1 MRQRKTNGGQ
11 MGNQNARTHGFY
23 SKSVSREDRKK
34 LRAAAGVKG
43 LDQEI
48 ELLRTKISDF
58 SENPEYYRFIL
69 PGIALL
75 SRLLLAR
82 QKLGYDK
89 QDGLLEAVGNVLRDI
104 VLPAGMTIGAL
115 HRNNEQKKPET
126 RVSPPDLPPSRNNE
140 SSPI

>member
-1 MRQRKTNGGQ
+1 MRQRKTTGGQ

-23 SKSVSREDRKK
+23 SKSVRREDRRK

-69 PGIALL
+69 PAIALL

-89 QDGLLEAVGNVLRDI
+89 EAGLVEAVSNALKDI
-104 VLPAGMTIGAL
+104 ILPVGMTVGEVTRNAGRNGPVTGAF
-115 HRNNEQKKPET
+115 
-126 RVSPPDLPPSRNNE
+126 PPDLPPSGKNE
-140 SSPI
+140 SCPI

>member
-1 MRQRKTNGGQ
+1 MSQKKPSGGQ
-11 MGNQNARTHGFY
+11 PGNQNARTHGFY
-23 SKSVSREDRKK
+23 SHSVNPKHRKK
-34 LRAAAGVKG
+34 LRAAADMKG

-48 ELLRTKISDF
+48 ALLRAKISDF
-58 SENPEYYRFIL
+58 SEDPEYYRLIL

-104 VLPAGMTIGAL
+104 VLPVGMSLGEITRNRARKNAETGAF
-115 HRNNEQKKPET
+115 
-126 RVSPPDLPPSRNNE
+126 PPDLPPSGNNE
-140 SSPI
+140 SCPI